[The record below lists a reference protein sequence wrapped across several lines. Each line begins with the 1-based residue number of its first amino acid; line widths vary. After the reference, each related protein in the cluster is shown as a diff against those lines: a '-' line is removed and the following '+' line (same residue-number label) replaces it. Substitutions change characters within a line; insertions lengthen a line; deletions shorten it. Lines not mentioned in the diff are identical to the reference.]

1 MKMIEPNKLKLV
13 EKYVKENIID
23 KCTWIHTLAVR
34 SVAAEIANKE
44 NGNKEIIDLAVLF
57 HDIERGK
64 WSPEEHALKGAE
76 IVKKVMATLDFDK
89 EMIEKVVHCVAAHSN
104 PWAKTGPIPKTI
116 EAKIVY
122 DADMVQQVSPF
133 GIIKYIH
140 KFGDKDFNEMLKMTA
155 DVIINKVPT
164 GIFTDTA
171 KEMINQRM
179 PYVKDFFARAKK

>member
-76 IVKKVMATLDFDK
+76 IVKKVM
-89 EMIEKVVHCVAAHSN
+89 
-104 PWAKTGPIPKTI
+104 
-116 EAKIVY
+116 
-122 DADMVQQVSPF
+122 
-133 GIIKYIH
+133 
-140 KFGDKDFNEMLKMTA
+140 
-155 DVIINKVPT
+155 
-164 GIFTDTA
+164 
-171 KEMINQRM
+171 
-179 PYVKDFFARAKK
+179 